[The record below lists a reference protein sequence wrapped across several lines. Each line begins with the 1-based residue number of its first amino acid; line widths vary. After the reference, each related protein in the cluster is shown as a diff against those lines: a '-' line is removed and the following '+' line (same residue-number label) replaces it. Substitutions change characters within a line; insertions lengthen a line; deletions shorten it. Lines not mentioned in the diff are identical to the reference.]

1 MHSLN
6 IPVFQHNEFLR
17 NFRKISAPMRKL
29 IITVSCI
36 FSIASLSAQRFGAT
50 PPSVNWKQINT
61 DSARIIFPEGLDSQ
75 AQRVASLVHYQANQL
90 SVPLGD
96 QLKKINIVLQN
107 QTTISNGYVG
117 LGPYRSEFYLTP
129 FQNNFDQGSLAWI
142 DQLAIHEYRHVQQFN
157 NFNNGISKLM
167 SVLFGQEGYALAI
180 NASIPDWFFEGD
192 AVYNETVLSGQGR
205 GRLPL
210 FMNAYPSLW
219 QAGKNY
225 SWMKLRNG
233 SYKDYVPDHYNLGYL
248 LVNYGYEK
256 YGLDFWARVTKDAS
270 AFKGLFYPFQHAIKK
285 HAGVNYQTF
294 RNEALGYY
302 RKMRSDTSSAS
313 SRHSPGFR
321 SAQQGTINQGTE
333 AGNMNIFPVKKNV
346 VTNYLFPYNISADS
360 LLYLKTSYRR
370 RPAFYIKDEKGEHK
384 LRVKDISN
392 DDQFSYRNGKIVYAA
407 YENDA
412 RWRWRDYSVIRLLE
426 IQTGL
431 QKTIT
436 KKSKYFSPDISAT
449 GQKIAAV
456 EIAINGKSEIHIL
469 DAATG
474 NVENR
479 IGNNEIS
486 LFTDPKFINEDSLVT
501 AVRFKDG
508 RMALALVDWKTGS
521 IVRLTP
527 PSFNVVGYPSV
538 SNNII
543 YFTASDKGSDN
554 VFAIKLDDQKI
565 YKITNG
571 ELGNYFVNVSNDKIS
586 WSTFT
591 AEGYQL
597 QQKNNTSLTG
607 EPINFTDANK
617 SGETYPVSHSNTISE
632 ILSKDFSNRYFPVS
646 KYRKGTRLL
655 NFHSWRPYY
664 EDPEFTF
671 SLYGQ
676 NVLNTLETD
685 LYYLYNQNDN
695 TNAVGFNTMYGG
707 WFPYF
712 NVGTQYTFNRTQ
724 LSGNNKLRVWDQIDT
739 RVGLSIP
746 LSFTS
751 GRTFKNFT
759 LGTDYVY
766 RNDRIKGPSKL
777 NFANTNFSYL
787 SHRIS
792 FSQQVE
798 SAVQHIYPRLGYA
811 ISTQYNHVI
820 TKYDS
825 WQFIG
830 RASLYLP
837 GFASTHNLVL
847 TGAFQERDTLDALF
861 GNQFPY
867 SRGYKEAYFSRMWR
881 ASANYHF
888 PLFYPDWGFANIL
901 YLQRIR
907 ANAFFDFTK
916 AFSNNKKNTA
926 DQRSV
931 GGEMY
936 FDTKWWNQYEL
947 TFGFRVSRLL
957 DNDFYTKAKGTVF
970 EFILPVSI
978 LPR

>member
-1 MHSLN
+1 
-6 IPVFQHNEFLR
+6 
-17 NFRKISAPMRKL
+17 
-29 IITVSCI
+29 
-36 FSIASLSAQRFGAT
+36 
-50 PPSVNWKQINT
+50 
-61 DSARIIFPEGLDSQ
+61 DSARIIFPEGMDNE
-75 AQRVASLVHYQANQL
+75 AQRVASLVHYQAAQNP
-90 SVPLGD
+90 VTLGD

-107 QTTISNGYVG
+107 QTTIANGYVG

-129 FQNNFDQGSLAWI
+129 AVNNFDQGSVAWG
-142 DQLAIHEYRHVQQFN
+142 DGLAIHEYRHVQQFN

-180 NASIPDWFFEGD
+180 NASIPEWFFEGD
-192 AVYNETVLSGQGR
+192 AVYNETILSKQGR

-233 SYKDYVPDHYNLGYL
+233 SYKDYVPDHYALGYL

-256 YGLDFWARVTKDAS
+256 YGLDFWAKVTKDAS
-270 AFKGLFYPFQHAIKK
+270 AFKGLIYPFQHAIEKY
-285 HAGVNYQTF
+285 AGVSYQTF
-294 RNEALGYY
+294 RKEALGYY
-302 RKMRSDTSSAS
+302 KKISKDRQLK
-313 SRHSPGFR
+313 SPPV
-321 SAQQGTINQGTE
+321 AEGTINQETE
-333 AGNMNIFPVKKNV
+333 AANIFPVKKNV
-346 VTNYLFPYNISADS
+346 VTNYLFPYSISVDS
-360 LLYLKTSYRR
+360 LLYLKTSYNR
-370 RPAFYIKDEKGEHK
+370 RPAFYIKDVNGEHK

-412 RWRWRDYSVIRLLE
+412 RWRWRDYSVIRLLD
-426 IQTGL
+426 IQTGM
-431 QKTIT
+431 QKSIT
-436 KKSKYFSPDISAT
+436 KKSKYFSPDISAS

-469 DAATG
+469 NAGTG
-474 NVENR
+474 HVENK

-501 AVRFKDG
+501 AIRFKDG
-508 RMALALVDWKTGS
+508 QMALALIDWKTGS
-521 IVRLTP
+521 MVRLTP

-538 SNNII
+538 NNNII
-543 YFTASDKGSDN
+543 FFTSTYNGSDN
-554 VFAIKLDDQKI
+554 VFAIKMDDQKI
-565 YKITNG
+565 YEITNG
-571 ELGNYFVNVSNDKIS
+571 QLGNYFVNVSNDKIT

-591 AEGYQL
+591 AEGHQL
-597 QQKNNTSLTG
+597 QQKNNAQLTG
-607 EPINFTDANK
+607 EPVNFTDAAK
-617 SGETYPVSHSNTISE
+617 QFVAYPVSNTNSIAE
-632 ILSKDFSNRYFPVS
+632 ILSNNFSNHYFPVS
-646 KYRKGTRLL
+646 KYRKGIKLF

-695 TNAVGFNTMYGG
+695 TSAVGFNTVYGG

-712 NVGTQYTFNRTQ
+712 NAGTQYTFNRTQ
-724 LSGNNKLRVWDQIDT
+724 LSNNNKLRVWDQLDT

-759 LGTDYVY
+759 VGSDYVY
-766 RNDRIKGPSKL
+766 RNDMIKGPSKV

-787 SHRIS
+787 SHRVS

-811 ISTQYNHVI
+811 ISGRYNHII

-825 WQFIG
+825 WQFLTA
-830 RASLYLP
+830 ASLFLP
-837 GFASTHNLVL
+837 GFASSHNLVL
-847 TGAFQERDTLDALF
+847 TSAFQEKDTLNDLF
-861 GNQFPY
+861 GNQFSY
-867 SRGYKEAYFSRMWR
+867 SRGYNEPDSSRMWR
-881 ASANYHF
+881 VSANYHF
-888 PLFYPDWGFANIL
+888 PLLYPDWGFANIL

-916 AFSNNKKNTA
+916 VYSKNKTITT

-947 TFGFRVSRLL
+947 TFGFRISRLL
-957 DNDFYTKAKGTVF
+957 DDDFITKAKGTVF

-978 LPR
+978 FPR